1 MCVVVES
8 ADHGDPVSHILM
20 AGVGAHGHTNPHLPV
35 IAELVDRGHRVSWS
49 IPASFAELVSG
60 AGAAPLV
67 VDSLVPDEASG
78 EQWPADPVAGMS
90 IFLDDAMRVFPQIE
104 SRLAGDVPDIVLYD
118 IGGYPGRALA
128 ERHGIPLLQMSP
140 SMVAWEGFED
150 DMAES
155 LTFRAT
161 PEYAAYQ
168 ERFAAWLAEL
178 GIDMT
183 PDEFNGRPP
192 RCIVLVPKVMQPN
205 ADRVDPRV
213 YTFVGPALDR
223 RTGEWPASREP
234 LVLVSLGS
242 NYTRQPA
249 FYRVCVEAFAPLGWR
264 VVIAI
269 GNYVSP
275 EEIGE
280 IPPTVELHRWVPQF
294 AVLGVASA
302 FVTHAGSGGC
312 SEGLYQGV
320 PMIAVPQAVDQ
331 FGNAALLES
340 LGVGKYLPQEEAS
353 PETLRAALLELTGS
367 PEVAAR
373 CVELRDEV
381 RSEGGAA
388 GAAELIESLL

>member
-1 MCVVVES
+1 M
-8 ADHGDPVSHILM
+8 ARILM

-35 IAELVDRGHRVSWS
+35 TAELVDRGHHVSWS
-49 IPASFAELVSG
+49 IPAPFAETVAATG
-60 AGAAPLV
+60 ATPIV
-67 VDSLVPDEASG
+67 VESVVPDEARG
-78 EQWPADPVAGMS
+78 GQWPADPVAGMS
-90 IFLDDAMRVFPQIE
+90 MFLDDAIHVFPQIE
-104 SRLAGDVPDIVLYD
+104 RALGADPPDLVLYD

-128 ERHGIPLLQMSP
+128 EQHGIPLLQLSP
-140 SMVAWEGFED
+140 SMVAWDGFEH
-150 DMAES
+150 DMAEA

-161 PEYAAYQ
+161 PEYDDYQ
-168 ERFAAWLAEL
+168 QRFASWLATL
-178 GIDMT
+178 GIGMT
-183 PDEFNGRPP
+183 PDEFSGRPP
-192 RCIVLVPKVMQPN
+192 RCIVLIPKVMQPN

-223 RTGEWPASREP
+223 REGEWPASREP

-249 FYRVCVEAFAPLGWR
+249 FYRACVRAFAPLGWR

-275 EEIGE
+275 DEIGDV
-280 IPPTVELHRWVPQF
+280 PPTVELHRWVPQF
-294 AVLGVASA
+294 AVLGRASA

-331 FGNAALLES
+331 FGNAALLEG
-340 LGVGKYLPQEEAS
+340 LGVGKHLPQEDAS
-353 PETLRAALLELTGS
+353 PERLRAALLELTES
-367 PEVAAR
+367 PQVAAR
-373 CVELRDEV
+373 CAELRDEV

-388 GAAELIESLL
+388 AAADLVESLL

>member
-1 MCVVVES
+1 M
-8 ADHGDPVSHILM
+8 
-20 AGVGAHGHTNPHLPV
+20 
-35 IAELVDRGHRVSWS
+35 
-49 IPASFAELVSG
+49 
-60 AGAAPLV
+60 
-67 VDSLVPDEASG
+67 PDEASG

-155 LTFRAT
+155 LTFRVT

-205 ADRVDPRV
+205 ADRVDPRA

-223 RTGEWPASREP
+223 RDG
-234 LVLVSLGS
+234 
-242 NYTRQPA
+242 
-249 FYRVCVEAFAPLGWR
+249 RVAR
-264 VVIAI
+264 IA
-269 GNYVSP
+269 GAARP
-275 EEIGE
+275 GLAG
-280 IPPTVELHRWVPQF
+280 VELHQATR
-294 AVLGVASA
+294 VLPRVCGGV
-302 FVTHAGSGGC
+302 
-312 SEGLYQGV
+312 
-320 PMIAVPQAVDQ
+320 
-331 FGNAALLES
+331 
-340 LGVGKYLPQEEAS
+340 
-353 PETLRAALLELTGS
+353 RAARLAG
-367 PEVAAR
+367 R
-373 CVELRDEV
+373 DRDRQLRLPRRRSV
-381 RSEGGAA
+381 RSRRP
-388 GAAELIESLL
+388 